1 MTDGVKP
8 QSSQTGCNT
17 SGYVPERKPR
27 IARDRSEKPTS
38 AVATTIGLSERQI
51 YRLRKKQDS
60 AAARAGDGPG
70 GCRLSAK
77 LLSALGYGE
86 LLATDVP
93 EFLEVFLKEFL
104 RQLDEHVRADAA
116 PIDARWA
123 KPNAAHAVDQLRIA
137 AKRRQDAQL
146 LYWEAHDPS
155 QERRHVRDR

>member
-51 YRLRKKQDS
+51 YRLRKKRGS
-60 AAARAGDGPG
+60 AAAETGDGPG

-77 LLSALGYGE
+77 LLSALGHGE

-104 RQLDEHVRADAA
+104 RQLDEHVKGDGA

-123 KPNAAHAVDQLRIA
+123 KPNATHAVEQLRVA

-146 LYWEAHDPS
+146 LYWETNDPS
-155 QERRHVRDR
+155 QDRRHVHDL

>member
-8 QSSQTGCNT
+8 QGSQTGCDT
-17 SGYVPERKPR
+17 SGYVSERKPR

-51 YRLRKKQDS
+51 YRLRKKHNT
-60 AAARAGDGPG
+60 ARAQNGDAAG

-86 LLATDVP
+86 LLVTDVP

-104 RQLDEHVRADAA
+104 RQLDEHVRGDGA

-123 KPNAAHAVDQLRIA
+123 KPNAAHAVDQLRTA

-146 LYWEAHDPS
+146 LYWETNDPS
-155 QERRHVRDR
+155 QDRRHVHDR